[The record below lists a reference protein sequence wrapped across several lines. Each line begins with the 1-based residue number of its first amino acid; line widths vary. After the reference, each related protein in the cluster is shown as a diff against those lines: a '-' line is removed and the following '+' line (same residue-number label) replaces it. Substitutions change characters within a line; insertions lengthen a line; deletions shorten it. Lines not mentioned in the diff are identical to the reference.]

1 MSTPLKPP
9 TPTLLGAAVAGLLAA
24 PGCDPQAADDGPRVL
39 SSVEDRSVTFASFS
53 ADCDAR
59 GGLVQTHATC
69 AGTNSCRGV
78 SFNKFDFVLTEH
90 TCRAL
95 NTCGGLSCVVLPEDA
110 GRGGAALYGEF
121 CAGCHGG
128 DGSDGEKPFAVF
140 VPRGGD
146 ADAAVARFV
155 TGPIEPLVTRVAFG
169 IVGVN
174 ENGTAASNMPGYH
187 LQLSV
192 AEIERL
198 LAYLRAE
205 RVPEVSEFGTLG
217 VDEEVDPGTP

>member
-1 MSTPLKPP
+1 MSQNPS
-9 TPTLLGAAVAGLLAA
+9 TPTLLGAAIAGLLAG
-24 PGCDPQAADDGPRVL
+24 PGCDSQAADDGPRVL
-39 SSVEDRSVTFASFS
+39 SSVEDRTVTFASFS

-59 GGLVQTHATC
+59 GGLVQTHAAC

-78 SFNKFDFVLTEH
+78 SFNKYDFVLTEH

-95 NTCGGLSCVVLPEDA
+95 NTCGGMSCVVLPEDA
-110 GRGGAALYGEF
+110 GRAGDALYGEF

-128 DGSDGEKPFAVF
+128 DGSAGEKPFAVF

-146 ADAAVARFV
+146 ADAALERLA
-155 TGPIEPLVTRVAFG
+155 TGPLAPLVSQVAFG

-174 ENGTAASNMPGYH
+174 ANGTASSNMPGYH
-187 LQLSV
+187 EDLSV

-198 LAYLRAE
+198 LAYVRTERA
-205 RVPEVSEFGTLG
+205 PEISEFGTLG
-217 VDEEVDPGTP
+217 VDEDVDPGTP